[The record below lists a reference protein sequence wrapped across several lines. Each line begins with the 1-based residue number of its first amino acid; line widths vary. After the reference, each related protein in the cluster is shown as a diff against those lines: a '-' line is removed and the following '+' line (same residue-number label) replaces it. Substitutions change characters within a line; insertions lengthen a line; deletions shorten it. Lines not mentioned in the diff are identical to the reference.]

1 MGSVM
6 NVDKLNLMPSPA
18 LQQMGKRPIGQRIK
32 EWVTDFRR
40 QWEIQSM
47 VIPGI
52 IFMIVFCYI
61 PIYGL
66 TIAFKNYTVIDTLS
80 SAPWVGLDNFKIILS
95 DKYFWDSVIN
105 TLGISFLKLAIG
117 FVIPIILGIMIY
129 ELNRGRFKK
138 IVQTISYLPHF
149 LSWIVLGGMLITWFS
164 TSGLFNQ
171 LLLELGL
178 ISKPSN
184 ILLDAGKYWW
194 IATLS
199 DIWKEAGWG
208 TILYLAVMSKID
220 PTYYEAA
227 RIDGAS
233 RIRQIWNIT
242 LPNMKTII
250 SLNLILTVS
259 GLLGSNLDQTLV
271 LMNSQNREKA
281 EVINS
286 YVYRMG
292 MTQGDFSYATAVGL
306 GVSIVSVI
314 LLVAANKITSKLND
328 NQSVL

>member
-1 MGSVM
+1 MAKSAASAKQPMGLRM
-6 NVDKLNLMPSPA
+6 K
-18 LQQMGKRPIGQRIK
+18 QFFI
-32 EWVTDFRR
+32 DFGR

-47 VIPGI
+47 IWPGI
-52 IFMIVFCYI
+52 IFMIIFCYV

-80 SAPWVGLDNFKIILS
+80 SAPWVGLDNFKIIAS
-95 DKYFWDSVIN
+95 DKYFWDSVVN

-117 FVIPIILGIMIY
+117 FVIPIILAIMIY
-129 ELNRGRFKK
+129 EVGMGRFKK
-138 IVQTISYLPHF
+138 IVQTLSYLPHF

-164 TSGLFNQ
+164 TTGMFNQ
-171 LLLELGL
+171 LLLDLGL
-178 ISKPSN
+178 ISKAQN
-184 ILLDAGKYWW
+184 ILLDPGKYWW
-194 IATLS
+194 IAVLS
-199 DIWKEAGWG
+199 DVWKEAGWG
-208 TILYLAVMSKID
+208 TILYLAIMAKID

-227 RIDGAS
+227 KIDGAS
-233 RIRQIWNIT
+233 RLRQIWNIT
-242 LPNMKTII
+242 LPNMKMII

-314 LLVAANKITSKLND
+314 LLVLANKVTRKLND